1 MKSKRSQTKYNER
14 KNRVATNL
22 SDQELFIL
30 KFKMD
35 KLGISNVSDF
45 LRLKALGD
53 DAIPIVEFP
62 EVNEEISEQLR
73 SLHSNLNQLVRQA
86 HVSSLDED
94 LTKELLRKIKV
105 LSKATYEVRDLLRGV
120 IPHQTVL
127 AIAYEILSIKN
138 LKVLIKLRAES
149 GEKK

>member
-94 LTKELLRKIKV
+94 LTKELDRKSTR
-105 LSKATYEVRDLLRGV
+105 LNSSHVRISYAV
-120 IPHQTVL
+120 FC
-127 AIAYEILSIKN
+127 
-138 LKVLIKLRAES
+138 
-149 GEKK
+149 